1 MNTHTEL
8 LHEHLMETSPEFK
21 KLVEDHRA
29 LDTAACDLSDS
40 SFLTNIEKEK
50 LNKLKRQ
57 KLLIRDKIA
66 RCLKQAEDM
75 VPVQ

>member
-1 MNTHTEL
+1 MNISTEL
-8 LHEHLMETSPEFK
+8 LREHLMETSPEFK

-29 LDTAACDLSDS
+29 LDTAACDLSEH
-40 SFLTNIEKEK
+40 SFLTNNEKAQ

-57 KLLIRDKIA
+57 KLLIRDKIE
-66 RCLKQAEDM
+66 RCLKQAEDR